1 MEELEPAL
9 TFKEHII
16 QENHKRVLAEL
27 LQAVHDLPVR
37 LPSHV
42 VINLLPSC
50 IRVCEVGRK
59 GKNSIQLPDVV
70 QNVLLRLQL
79 HVQEQRVAEFQ
90 FQFGAG

>member
-1 MEELEPAL
+1 METEEPEPVL

-16 QENHKRVLAEL
+16 QENHERVWGEL

-37 LPSHV
+37 LPAHV
-42 VINLLPSC
+42 AINLLPSC

-79 HVQEQRVAEFQ
+79 CVQEQRVA
-90 FQFGAG
+90 